1 MSAYELSAVQAKA
14 ANKEIATEDTTE
26 ANTRSSKSIVSS
38 KHTKRRLAAN
48 APPAKVRKRAVR
60 ACKHCQARKVRCD
73 VTYSGSPC
81 RNCRWD
87 NLECS
92 TQETRRQTNHVFI
105 ANKVTATEV
114 QNRPVANV
122 TNLHGAAEDRK
133 SRGASMGSFNGL
145 SANNAPKEAAT
156 AREAIEHGAPS
167 LGDHFLS
174 HLDQQSTS
182 NNGNVQLF
190 NLISQASPFGD
201 LISGQSPSSLKEP
214 NLYGQLPAFFQPL
227 PTNVAAEDVG
237 YLRSKG
243 ALSVPS
249 VPLQNALLQAY
260 VEYAVMFAATA
271 FVDKVALLEA
281 GYATRKAARKAF
293 FQKTRLLH
301 DFDCEPNQL
310 VVVQAL
316 LLMTYWYETS
326 EDQKGAWHWIGV
338 AISLAYTMGLHQ
350 DPRTTSMSTARQ
362 KLRKR
367 IWWSCFIRDRLIA
380 LGLRQPSRIHDGDFN
395 VPMLEEGDFEIEVF
409 PEDNNI
415 FPRKCTIVRDITMQ
429 QELAALCIA
438 KVQLGICIGHVLHS
452 MYSVDIR
459 NNSPPE
465 NIINSIRML
474 FPNKK
479 PDNMECFLSINLE
492 LVAWAEALPPCCRYT
507 PLMPLDVKDGNAT
520 IAVQRTL
527 LHMLYYTID
536 LTLHR
541 PQLLSPSPIHAMT
554 TPSVVQAI
562 SRLHIRDATIH
573 VTRMASELHHLRL
586 DRFLPI
592 TGVTVILPTM
602 MIQLLEMRDPAPQA
616 RDLAAR
622 GFQQCL
628 CVMEKL
634 REIYVAADDTVGFLD
649 AALRKLDVD
658 INEQA
663 ATAVTNQD
671 HKLAEAGSSGQVL
684 LAELDLDSTNGGP
697 TSSVVAESK
706 EISFPDLTFSLEQE
720 VFDWNAVTGIEL
732 DLDQWLQFPP
742 EETQQQ

>member
-60 ACKHCQARKVRCD
+60 ACKHCRARKVRCD
-73 VTYSGSPC
+73 VTHGGSPC

-92 TQETRRQTNHVFI
+92 TQETRRQT
-105 ANKVTATEV
+105 
-114 QNRPVANV
+114 V

-145 SANNAPKEAAT
+145 SVNNAPKEAAT
-156 AREAIEHGAPS
+156 AREAIEHVLSDMDYPHS
-167 LGDHFLS
+167 LVNFSLHLSSSVTRLGTDHR
-174 HLDQQSTS
+174 STPL
-182 NNGNVQLF
+182 LF

-260 VEYAVMFAATA
+260 VEYVHPYMPLELFPFLNAINAGDGRAGKVSLLMYQAVMFAATA

-395 VPMLEEGDFEIEVF
+395 VAMLEEGDFEIEVF

-415 FPRKCTIVRDITMQ
+415 FPRKCTI
-429 QELAALCIA
+429 
-438 KVQLGICIGHVLHS
+438 LGICIGQVLHS

-465 NIINSIRML
+465 NIINSIQML

-507 PLMPLDVKDGNAT
+507 PLMPLDIKDGNAT

-573 VTRMASELHHLRL
+573 VTHMASELHHLRL

-658 INEQA
+658 INELA
-663 ATAVTNQD
+663 ATA
-671 HKLAEAGSSGQVL
+671 VL

-697 TSSVVAESK
+697 TSLVVAESK